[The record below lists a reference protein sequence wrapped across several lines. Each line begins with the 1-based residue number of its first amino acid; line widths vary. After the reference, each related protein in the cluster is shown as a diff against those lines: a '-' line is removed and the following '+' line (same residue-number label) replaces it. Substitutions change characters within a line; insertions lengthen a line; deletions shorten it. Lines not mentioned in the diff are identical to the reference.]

1 MAVCYHGRRRAANDR
16 PRLDSSP
23 ERLKQYERVTTNL
36 PQVAAA
42 PGLDSIDLRRLS
54 WTARF
59 LQDYC
64 YDFDRLSPFFVGSP
78 ADPDTW
84 RLAIAER
91 QNRSGTTRPIADVA
105 TRQLT
110 ARGAPPEALASAARL
125 RNAETVSIV
134 TGQQAGLFGGPLFT
148 LLKALTAIKLA
159 RQVTDEHGVPAVPV
173 FWVDAEDH
181 DLAEISTC
189 TVLTSDLDHR
199 SVSLSLGADANQ
211 PASAVEL
218 PASVTDVVA
227 ELRTLLPTTEF
238 SDGLFTRLSAAYRP
252 GVGIVDAFTRWLE
265 LILGPHG
272 LVVFDASDGDAKS
285 LAQSIFIRE
294 LEVVGQTSHLAATAG
309 DELSRLGYHAQ
320 VTPTP
325 DAVSLFSLDGGR
337 NAIRRHDTD
346 DDAFRVGGASQSA
359 VELRRLAEHE
369 PNAFSPNVLLRPV
382 VQDALFPT
390 VAYVSGP
397 SELAYL
403 GQLRQVYDHFDV
415 PMPIIYPR
423 ATATIVD
430 RSTLKF
436 LARYPIGFEHLQ
448 AQDDSELNRLLAS
461 LLPTSVEEAI
471 VGTEQAVASHLTAVA
486 NEISAVDPT
495 LEGAVDTTRG
505 KMERDIRTLRGK
517 IVQAAKRRDETLRR
531 QFQRARNQAF
541 PGGDPQERSVSLL
554 YFLNRYGDRVVD
566 RLLADLPLE
575 LGQHYLLTV

>member
-1 MAVCYHGRRRAANDR
+1 M
-16 PRLDSSP
+16 
-23 ERLKQYERVTTNL
+23 
-36 PQVAAA
+36 
-42 PGLDSIDLRRLS
+42 
-54 WTARF
+54 
-59 LQDYC
+59 
-64 YDFDRLSPFFVGSP
+64 
-78 ADPDTW
+78 
-84 RLAIAER
+84 
-91 QNRSGTTRPIADVA
+91 
-105 TRQLT
+105 
-110 ARGAPPEALASAARL
+110 
-125 RNAETVSIV
+125 
-134 TGQQAGLFGGPLFT
+134 
-148 LLKALTAIKLA
+148 
-159 RQVTDEHGVPAVPV
+159 
-173 FWVDAEDH
+173 
-181 DLAEISTC
+181 
-189 TVLTSDLDHR
+189 
-199 SVSLSLGADANQ
+199 
-211 PASAVEL
+211 
-218 PASVTDVVA
+218 
-227 ELRTLLPTTEF
+227 
-238 SDGLFTRLSAAYRP
+238 
-252 GVGIVDAFTRWLE
+252 
-265 LILGPHG
+265 
-272 LVVFDASDGDAKS
+272 
-285 LAQSIFIRE
+285 
-294 LEVVGQTSHLAATAG
+294 
-309 DELSRLGYHAQ
+309 
-320 VTPTP
+320 
-325 DAVSLFSLDGGR
+325 
-337 NAIRRHDTD
+337 
-346 DDAFRVGGASQSA
+346 GGAKQSA